1 MVANIISCIVRGSVL
16 KLLTDNWSLCII
28 LIEHDRKRIN
38 PKMSQE
44 NERSGHQFGGATNVS
59 SEHPGHEILKFN
71 VMRSTGRPFKT
82 NVS

>member
-1 MVANIISCIVRGSVL
+1 
-16 KLLTDNWSLCII
+16 
-28 LIEHDRKRIN
+28 
-38 PKMSQE
+38 MSQE